1 MYSPSAE
8 DLATVACFLQD
19 GVTVEPGAET
29 HNQMWLHSLDRGRDI
44 LALISGGANRHRWD
58 LLLIGGGQHMIDKNL
73 KVQDISTMN
82 CSNFCPD

>member
-1 MYSPSAE
+1 MPLLNSMYSPSAE

-58 LLLIGGGQHMIDKNL
+58 LLLIGGSAYDRQKSE
-73 KVQDISTMN
+73 STRYIN
-82 CSNFCPD
+82 YELL